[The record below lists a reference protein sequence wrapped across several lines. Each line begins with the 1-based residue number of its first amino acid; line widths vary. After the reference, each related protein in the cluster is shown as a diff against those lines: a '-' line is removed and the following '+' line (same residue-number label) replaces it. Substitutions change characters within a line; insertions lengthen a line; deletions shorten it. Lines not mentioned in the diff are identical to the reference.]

1 MRVENLY
8 KLSMIVL
15 QEFLCYYYCLYLLQV
30 WLSPLTLE
38 LTIPS
43 VVHDMLAP
51 WHTHDKITFIHPK
64 LHIAMSR
71 IYCRVESSWIFSQQ
85 RFNKLN
91 LCVKR
96 FDDWNL
102 ELSILCTGKNNYIT
116 KCTCSNMI
124 NYDYSQRMQ
133 LDQVW
138 SIWSVTNCDQLWA
151 TQMQAKWIKLD
162 LGCHEHII
170 TVSWIRIN
178 QKWCELHTGG
188 ILLQCKDDD
197 SFHIHIGFLHTAQR

>member
-1 MRVENLY
+1 M
-8 KLSMIVL
+8 SVL
-15 QEFLCYYYCLYLLQV
+15 QEFVCYYYCLYLLQV
-30 WLSPLTLE
+30 WLSLLTLE

-71 IYCRVESSWIFSQQ
+71 IYCRVMSGWIFSQQ
-85 RFNKLN
+85 WFNKLN
-91 LCVKR
+91 LCVKS
-96 FDDWNL
+96 FDDGNS

-116 KCTCSNMI
+116 TCNTCSNMI
-124 NYDYSQRMQ
+124 NYDYSQKDATRSS
-133 LDQVW
+133 LIHLIRDQ
-138 SIWSVTNCDQLWA
+138 SRRA
-151 TQMQAKWIKLD
+151 TRMQAKWMKLY

-178 QKWCELHTGG
+178 PKCCRKQVM
-188 ILLQCKDDD
+188 
-197 SFHIHIGFLHTAQR
+197 